1 MLFDCQSFV
10 LHLCMITTN
19 SIGYLRLILIKVVSG
34 AQVVLMLEQSRFDAY
49 LAVDAVWKTASV
61 PLRVCSAA
69 TSLLGLCAARPTSRL
84 FLGPRAL
91 RFLYTAVT
99 AHGALTFSLPH
110 NHITT
115 PPHVVPMSI
124 TLPHLMPPL
133 CCWSCTLHVS
143 LPCFHISDCRY
154 TAASP
159 SLFLCCQSAMLSQFH
174 TPVFHWYLTSLI
186 HHAISTSHLSR

>member
-1 MLFDCQSFV
+1 MLSTLSLKIFTTWSLISILLQYFSIVYSATLFHYIIGWLAALFNCCYSTVFSATLFIRLMLFDCQSFV

-91 RFLYTAVT
+91 RFFIYC
-99 AHGALTFSLPH
+99 G
-110 NHITT
+110 
-115 PPHVVPMSI
+115 
-124 TLPHLMPPL
+124 
-133 CCWSCTLHVS
+133 
-143 LPCFHISDCRY
+143 DCAR
-154 TAASP
+154 
-159 SLFLCCQSAMLSQFH
+159 SAYLSSA
-174 TPVFHWYLTSLI
+174 T
-186 HHAISTSHLSR
+186 